1 VTPSLAALSALLEA
15 GRREGIAPA
24 LSAAVIAGGTLVHA
38 SWHGALPLPGQ
49 GERAL
54 SRDDLFDVASLT
66 KVMATTTLA
75 AQLCGAGALDLDA
88 PVAARLPGFEA
99 GGKGQVTARHL
110 LAHASGL
117 PAWRPYWELAARDP
131 VAGAAFRPPGERSP
145 LPSLRDAFARGGA
158 VVRAAVMD
166 EPLERPPGT
175 SAVYSDAGFIALGL
189 LVEAVARAPLSRLA
203 AERVFGPMGLAS
215 TSHLDALE
223 PGDGPARLAGRAF
236 VPTGWSEARRAVSLG
251 VVNDDNAWA
260 VGGGAPQAG
269 VFSTATDVAAFGQA
283 WLVALAGGPSVV
295 APEVARRFVARD
307 RTPSSGRALGWDTP
321 TGQSSIGDR
330 LGRGPRGA
338 VGHLGYTGTSLWID
352 LDAEIAV
359 ALLTNHV
366 HPTGRADRPRLNA
379 FRRGFHDAVAE
390 ALGIRG

>member
-1 VTPSLAALSALLEA
+1 VTPSLPSLSAVLEA

-24 LSAAVIAGGTLVHA
+24 LSAAVIARGTLVHA
-38 SWHGALPLPGQ
+38 SWHGVVPLAGQ

-75 AQLCGAGALDLDA
+75 AQLCAAGALDLDA
-88 PVAARLPGFEA
+88 PAAARLPGFEA
-99 GGKGQVTARHL
+99 GGKAPVTARHL
-110 LAHASGL
+110 LAHSAGL
-117 PAWRPYWELAARDP
+117 PAWRPYWELAARDA
-131 VAGAAFRPPGERSP
+131 VAAAAFRPPGERPP
-145 LPSLRDAFARGGA
+145 LSSLGEAFTRGAALVRGA
-158 VVRAAVMD
+158 VLG

-175 SAVYSDAGFIALGL
+175 AAVYSDPGFMALGL
-189 LVEAVARAPLSRLA
+189 LVEATAGAALSRLA
-203 AERVFGPMGLAS
+203 GERVFAPLGLAS
-215 TSHLDALE
+215 TAHLDGLDLTA
-223 PGDGPARLAGRAF
+223 GPARLAGRAF
-236 VPTGWSEARRAVSLG
+236 VPTGWSEARRGVSQG

-260 VGGGAPQAG
+260 VGGGAPHAG

-283 WLVALAGGPSVV
+283 WLVALSGGPSVV

-307 RTPSSGRALGWDTP
+307 RTPSTGRALGWDTP

-330 LGRGPRGA
+330 LGRGERGA
-338 VGHLGYTGTSLWID
+338 VGHLGYTGSSLWID

-366 HPTGRADRPRLNA
+366 HPSGRADRPRLNA
-379 FRRGFHDAVAE
+379 FRRAFHDAVAE
-390 ALGIRG
+390 ALGI